1 MLLRW
6 QHLTVGRPEIGVAQA
21 LLIPLGDALP
31 QHAASGFAS
40 VADGIRDDL
49 ARPPALGQPDPAL
62 VPATL
67 NKRPHL
73 VEFKNVRLVGLCQ
86 CLLQG
91 VSSSRSVFFK
101 ECLLQGVSSSR
112 SVFFKE
118 CLLQGVFSSR
128 SVFFKECFLQ
138 GVFSSRSVFFKECFL
153 QGRQVRGFF

>member
-91 VSSSRSVFFK
+91 V
-101 ECLLQGVSSSR
+101 
-112 SVFFKE
+112 
-118 CLLQGVFSSR
+118 FSSR
-128 SVFFKECFLQ
+128 SVFFKGGRFAAF
-138 GVFSSRSVFFKECFL
+138 FSQAMTVLGDTPKMRFMARKEPRSW
-153 QGRQVRGFF
+153 

>member
-91 VSSSRSVFFK
+91 V
-101 ECLLQGVSSSR
+101 
-112 SVFFKE
+112 
-118 CLLQGVFSSR
+118 FSSR

-138 GVFSSRSVFFKECFL
+138 GVFSSRSVFFKG
-153 QGRQVRGFF
+153 GRFAAFFSQAMTVLGDTPKMRFMARKEPRSW